1 VTRLG
6 TNNTSPE
13 ARGCSPRPDQITY
26 PRDSFENRLTDLFD
40 TSIGKPAVANVSVSF
55 ESVAGQ
61 AVCRVEVEPS
71 HQPVYARGKQG
82 MDFYVRLNNGTRSL
96 DLEEAVA
103 YISAH
108 DWARG

>member
-55 ESVAGQ
+55 AARRGVSPSGRPPAPRPFESGPGG
-61 AVCRVEVEPS
+61 R
-71 HQPVYARGKQG
+71 
-82 MDFYVRLNNGTRSL
+82 
-96 DLEEAVA
+96 
-103 YISAH
+103 
-108 DWARG
+108 